1 MSESTTRSA
10 LRHIGSDSPRPDAAD
25 KAAGRASYIHDM
37 ARPGMLWGKVK
48 FSDHAHARIVNID
61 TSRAERLPGVR
72 AVISAANTP
81 ELRMGFMGDNVALK
95 GDKVRQYRDEVAAVA
110 AIDPD
115 IAAEAVALIDVEY
128 EPLPG
133 VFDPVQALAEDA
145 PLVHDRDSRGK
156 PLTSNALSLSYHH
169 TSGDLAAGERASKH
183 IVQGE
188 FSTQLMQQSCMGT
201 SGCIAEFDLRS
212 NLTMWAKTQIP
223 FLAQKDFNNAL
234 RAMGLKHS
242 NARVIVPTL
251 GGAFGT
257 GLDTHAYE
265 YIAILLAW
273 RTNRPVKIVYDRVEE
288 FACLSPRQSSRTR
301 VVQGCDG
308 EGRLTFRRVEVL
320 QDNGAY
326 TSWGATY
333 PTVMLLPATSLYRV
347 PNVQFDAQLVYTN
360 NTYCQAMRGY
370 GNPEVNWAI
379 ESNLDELAEA
389 LGMDA
394 YELRHRNRNLPGEV
408 TPMGLKVTT
417 CGLGECLEATAKH
430 LDWANKRGRAGQGA
444 TSGPGRHV
452 RRGVGLASLVHVG
465 GSGRIYRSDGGGV
478 ILKLDDFGNV
488 YVSYGG
494 VEMGQGLHS
503 ALSLTVAE
511 ELGVLPDKVFIN
523 QTDTATCPWDVGT
536 HASRGAFIACNAAI
550 LAARK
555 ARKQLFE
562 FAQEVF
568 ADEAAKA
575 LKKLRRRQPDYEPP
589 AFDVAAHV
597 SADHFRMRDGVLT
610 LEGAPDEPWLQLD
623 LGRLL
628 RAMHFRGVA
637 GQMVTVEAFY
647 EPPSEL
653 PNWKKGVGNM
663 SATYAY
669 GTQGVEV
676 EVDTLTGEVRIVNM
690 VAAHDVGRVLNQ
702 QTLAGQTYGAL
713 AQGIGYALYEQIQT
727 EQGKMLNPSFTDYK
741 IPTAAEMDF
750 PIHLE
755 FVETDDPAGPFGAK
769 GVGEPGMVPTAP
781 AIANA
786 IYDAVGVRIRHLP
799 ITPDKVLAALEG
811 KGRSDT
817 GDTTETAP

>member
-1 MSESTTRSA
+1 MSR
-10 LRHIGSDSPRPDAAD
+10 LRHIGSNSVRPDAAD
-25 KAAGRASYIHDM
+25 KAAGRSTYIHDM
-37 ARPGMLWGKVK
+37 ERPGMLWGKVK
-48 FSDHAHARIVNID
+48 FSDHAHARILNID
-61 TSRAERLPGVR
+61 TSKAERLPGVR
-72 AVISAANTP
+72 AVITAANTP
-81 ELRMGFMGDNVALK
+81 EIRMGFMHDNVALK
-95 GDKVRQYRDEVAAVA
+95 GGKVRQFRDEVAAVA
-110 AIDPD
+110 AIDPE
-115 IAAEAVALIDVEY
+115 IAAEAIELIEVEY

-133 VFDPVQALAEDA
+133 VFDPVEAMAEGA
-145 PLVHDRDSRGK
+145 PLVHEHDNRGK
-156 PLTSNALSLSYHH
+156 PLSSNALSLKYHH
-169 TSGDLAAGERASKH
+169 ASGDMAAGERASKH

-188 FSTQLMQQSCMGT
+188 FSTQLMQQACMGT
-201 SGCIAEFDLRS
+201 SGCIAEFDLRG

-234 RAMGLKHS
+234 RAMGLKDR

-265 YIAILLAW
+265 YIAILLSW
-273 RTNRPVKIVYDRVEE
+273 RTNRPVKIVYDRAEE

-308 EGRLTFRRVEVL
+308 EGNLTFRKLEVL

-347 PNVQFDAQLVYTN
+347 ANVQFDAQLVYTN

-394 YELRHRNRNLPGEV
+394 WELRMRNRNLPGEV

-417 CGLGECLEATAKH
+417 CGLGECLEVTANK
-430 LDWANKRGRAGQGA
+430 LDWGHKRGKRQ
-444 TSGPGRHV
+444 SPGRHLK
-452 RRGVGLASLVHVG
+452 RGVGLASLVHVG

-503 ALSLTVAE
+503 ALTLTVAE
-511 ELGVLPDKVFIN
+511 ALGVDPDKVFIN

-555 ARKQLFE
+555 ARTQLFA
-562 FAQEVF
+562 FAAEVF
-568 ADEAAKA
+568 ASEADKA
-575 LKKLRRRQPDYEPP
+575 LGRYRKKNPDYQPP
-589 AFDVAAHV
+589 EVDFGALV
-597 SADHFRMRDGVLT
+597 SADNFELCDGTLT
-610 LEGAPDEPWLQLD
+610 LNGAPDEAWLKMD

-637 GQMVTVEAFY
+637 GSMVTVEAFY

-653 PNWKKGVGNM
+653 PDWKKGVGNM

-727 EQGKMLNPSFTDYK
+727 KQGRILNPTFTDYK
-741 IPTAAEMDF
+741 MPTVAEMDF

-769 GVGEPGMVPTAP
+769 GIGEPGMVPTAP

-799 ITPDKVLAALEG
+799 ITPEKVLAALEE
-811 KGRSDT
+811 KR
-817 GDTTETAP
+817 EKA